1 MDNNSTCT
9 FIEADNY
16 DCKDMIPH
24 MTWLLHA
31 QLNYTLATRLS

>member
-16 DCKDMIPH
+16 DCRDMTHH

-31 QLNYTLATRLS
+31 